1 MNAQNLVP
9 FNFKKGQSGNP
20 KGMKPGTKQ
29 GIRAHLNRILAK
41 KLPGNVIDM
50 LKAKGLD
57 MDDQTY
63 AEVIAYVLAVKA
75 AEGDLAAARLIT
87 DQTEVPMNKDSVMQA
102 LGLNGEITENK
113 WSVEI
118 KDANHPSS

>member
-1 MNAQNLVP
+1 MANEQNLVLWKP
-9 FNFKKGQSGNP
+9 GVSGNP
-20 KGMKPGTKQ
+20 NGMKPGTKH

-50 LKAKGLD
+50 LKAKGLEL
-57 MDDQTY
+57 DDKTY
-63 AEVIAYVLAVKA
+63 GEVIAYVLAVKA

-87 DQTEVPMNKDSVMQA
+87 DQTEVPMNKENLAEA
-102 LGLNGEITENK
+102 LGMNGVNGNNK

-118 KDANHPSS
+118 KDADHPST